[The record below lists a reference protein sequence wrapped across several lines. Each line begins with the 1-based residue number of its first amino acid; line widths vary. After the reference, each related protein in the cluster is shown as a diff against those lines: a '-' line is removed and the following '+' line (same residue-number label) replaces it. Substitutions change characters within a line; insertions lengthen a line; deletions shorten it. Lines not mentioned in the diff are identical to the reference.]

1 MSDTVDGKE
10 EKRKRDKS
18 DEGLED
24 KKRQKIVKTLSTLL
38 SDRKDWNIQHQDS
51 VAEKILQELQNGVER
66 RPSNPRTRSGT
77 ERRTRESNPEREP
90 EKERANSNAERE
102 VGTDADAS
110 DGTTG
115 GGKNLREEDPAGA
128 TGGEGAR
135 NMSDD
140 QDTNMS
146 EANAS
151 DAEAP
156 PAWMVAFMKQMK
168 EDNARTRNELKH
180 DLQEDRK
187 VNSRQLER
195 LNHNVQKQTERFI
208 KLENE
213 QREFGR
219 ILQKCGERQAR
230 QETDTRNMAHR
241 MDQMEKRLTNNRA
254 EQEVGRHKESYDAA
268 IRSRQVML
276 KFITVRPFQQTPENK
291 KEMWE
296 ADKKSTIDYLQKGML
311 SLKDHLGDTATKVKI
326 GPSGTLESAIRYC
339 IRLGRGENNKMMKV
353 TFNSQRD
360 RDLIL
365 SIYRD
370 QYEDKYRAEIDAY
383 HKERK
388 KAARD
393 GKDAPE
399 EYTLRYIFVME
410 ECHSEEVRSTL
421 NKLREDLRK
430 INEMVDEREEPKFS
444 LDVRGLKI
452 VRYVDKV
459 REKDHKT
466 HWRIVRLMEEYGKC
480 YANKGGYNPTK
491 RKARS
496 PLSLVMS
503 SPNREELGTR
513 SKRPRSNPTSPI
525 YFASGFHDRERQNQ
539 YQNQYPG
546 PSANYPSTG
555 YGDDQL
561 TWGHAAAGPR
571 MRGRDMDSP
580 SYDNRPTA
588 FENDMARF

>member
-1 MSDTVDGKE
+1 MSDTVDSKV
-10 EKRKRDKS
+10 RKRDKS
-18 DEGLED
+18 DEGPED

-140 QDTNMS
+140 QDTNMP

-151 DAEAP
+151 VAEAP
-156 PAWMVAFMKQMK
+156 PAWAAAFMKQMK

-187 VNSRQLER
+187 MNSRQLER

-230 QETDTRNMAHR
+230 QETETRNMAHR

-360 RDLIL
+360 RDLML

-393 GKDAPE
+393 GTDAPE

>member
-1 MSDTVDGKE
+1 MSDTVDSKV
-10 EKRKRDKS
+10 RKRDKS
-18 DEGLED
+18 DEGPED
-24 KKRQKIVKTLSTLL
+24 RKRQKIVKTLSSLH
-38 SDRKDWNIQHQDS
+38 DRRDWNIQHQDS
-51 VAEKILQELQNGVER
+51 AAEKILQEAQQGVVR

-77 ERRTRESNPEREP
+77 ERRTKESNPEHES

-102 VGTDADAS
+102 VETNADAS

-115 GGKNLREEDPAGA
+115 GGKTPRREDPVGA

-135 NMSDD
+135 NMSEA
-140 QDTNMS
+140 NMS
-146 EANAS
+146 EASAS
-151 DAEAP
+151 EAEAP

-168 EDNARTRNELKH
+168 EDNARIRNELKH

-187 VNSRQLER
+187 MSSRQLER
-195 LNHNVQKQTERFI
+195 LNHNVQKQTERFT
-208 KLENE
+208 KLEQE
-213 QREFGR
+213 QMLQRTM
-219 ILQKCGERQAR
+219 LQKCGERQTR
-230 QETDTRNMAHR
+230 QETETRNMAHR
-241 MDQMEKRLTNNRA
+241 MEQMERRLTNNRA
-254 EQEVGRHKESYDAA
+254 EQEVGRYKESYDAA
-268 IRSRQVML
+268 MRSRQVML
-276 KFITVRPFQQTPENK
+276 KFIIVTPFQNTPANK
-291 KEMWE
+291 KEMWQ
-296 ADKKSTIDYLQKGML
+296 ADKKATIDYLLKGML
-311 SLKDHLGDTATKVKI
+311 SLKDHLGDNATKDKI

-383 HKERK
+383 HKERR
-388 KAARD
+388 KAASN
-393 GKDAPE
+393 GTEPPE

-410 ECHSEEVRSTL
+410 ECHSEEVRGTL
-421 NKLREDLRK
+421 NKLRENLRK

-452 VRYVDKV
+452 VRYVDQV

-466 HWRIVRLMEEYGKC
+466 HWRIVRLLEEYGKC

-496 PLSLVMS
+496 PISLAMS
-503 SPNREELGTR
+503 TPNREELGTR
-513 SKRPRSNPTSPI
+513 PKRPRSNPTSPI
-525 YFASGFHDRERQNQ
+525 YLASGFYDRER
-539 YQNQYPG
+539 QNQYPG
-546 PSANYPSTG
+546 PSANYPASGAMG

-561 TWGHAAAGPR
+561 TWSQAATATR
-571 MRGRDMDSP
+571 MRGRDRDSP
-580 SYDNRPTA
+580 SYDNGATA
-588 FENDMARF
+588 LDNDMARF

>member
-1 MSDTVDGKE
+1 MSDTVDSKV
-10 EKRKRDKS
+10 RKRDKS
-18 DEGLED
+18 DEGPED
-24 KKRQKIVKTLSTLL
+24 KKRQKIVRTLSTLL

-51 VAEKILQELQNGVER
+51 AAEKILQELQNGVER

-77 ERRTRESNPEREP
+77 ERRTKESNPEREP

-110 DGTTG
+110 YGTTG
-115 GGKNLREEDPAGA
+115 GGKSLREEDPAGA

-140 QDTNMS
+140 QDANMS
-146 EANAS
+146 EANAANAS
-151 DAEAP
+151 EAEAP
-156 PAWMVAFMKQMK
+156 PAWAVAFMKQMK

-180 DLQEDRK
+180 DLQEDRRM
-187 VNSRQLER
+187 NSRQLER
-195 LNHNVQKQTERFI
+195 LNHNVQKQTERFT

-219 ILQKCGERQAR
+219 MLHKCGERQAR
-230 QETDTRNMAHR
+230 QETETRNMAHR
-241 MDQMEKRLTNNRA
+241 MDQMERRLTNNRA

-276 KFITVRPFQQTPENK
+276 KFITVRPFQTTPENK

-296 ADKKSTIDYLQKGML
+296 ADKKSTIDYLLKGML

-388 KAARD
+388 KAARN
-393 GKDAPE
+393 GTEPPE
-399 EYTLRYIFVME
+399 EYTLKYIFVME
-410 ECHSEEVRSTL
+410 ECHSEEVRGTL

-452 VRYVDKV
+452 VRYVDQV

-466 HWRIVRLMEEYGKC
+466 HWRIVRLMEEYEKC

-496 PLSLVMS
+496 PLSLAMS
-503 SPNREELGTR
+503 TPNREELGTR
-513 SKRPRSNPTSPI
+513 PKRPRSNPTSPI
-525 YFASGFHDRERQNQ
+525 YLASGFYDRER
-539 YQNQYPG
+539 QNQYPG
-546 PSANYPSTG
+546 PSANYRATG

-561 TWGHAAAGPR
+561 TWGQAAAAAR
-571 MRGRDMDSP
+571 MRERDMDSP